1 MATSGQLGVSM
12 HILIFGAAGM
22 VGRKLT
28 ERLAKEG
35 TLGGRKIERATL
47 HDVGE
52 PQAPA
57 HAPFAVRTV
66 ASDFALPGEAEK
78 LVAERPDV
86 IFHLAA
92 IVSGE
97 AETDFEKGYRIN
109 LDGTRMLFDA
119 IRQIGQG
126 YKPRVVFT
134 SSIAVFGAPF
144 PPSIP
149 DDFHATPLTSYGTQ
163 KAICELL
170 LSDYT
175 RRGFFDGIGIRL
187 PTICVRPGK
196 PNKAASG
203 FFSNIIREPLNGE
216 EAVLPVPDD
225 VMHWHASPRAAVGFL
240 IHAATIDTTRLG
252 ARRNLTMPGVA
263 ATVTEQIEALRKIAG
278 DNAAKRIRR
287 EPDPTIATIV
297 AGWPRRFDARRAR
310 ELGFAAERSF
320 EEIIRIHIEDE
331 LGGRFVG

>member
-1 MATSGQLGVSM
+1 M

-47 HDVGE
+47 HDVVE
-52 PQAPA
+52 PQPPA
-57 HAPFAVRTV
+57 KAPFVVRTV
-66 ASDFALPGEAEK
+66 ASDFALPSEAEK

-119 IRQIGQG
+119 IRQIGGG

-163 KAICELL
+163 KAISELL
-170 LSDYT
+170 FSDYT

-203 FFSNIIREPLNGE
+203 FFSNIIREPLAGQ
-216 EAVLPVPDD
+216 EAVLPVSED
-225 VMHWHASPRAAVGFL
+225 VRHTHASPRAAVGFL
-240 IHAATIDTTRLG
+240 IHAATIDGERVG
-252 ARRNLTMPGVA
+252 PRRSISMPGVA
-263 ATVTEQIEALRKIAG
+263 VSVGEQIEALRRVAG
-278 DNAAKRIRR
+278 DKVVARIRR
-287 EPDPTIATIV
+287 EPDPFVIRIV
-297 AGWPRRFDARRAR
+297 EGWSRDFDARRAR
-310 ELGFAAERSF
+310 ELGFTAETSF
-320 EEIIRIHIEDE
+320 EEIIRAHIEDE
-331 LGGRFVG
+331 LGGRIAA